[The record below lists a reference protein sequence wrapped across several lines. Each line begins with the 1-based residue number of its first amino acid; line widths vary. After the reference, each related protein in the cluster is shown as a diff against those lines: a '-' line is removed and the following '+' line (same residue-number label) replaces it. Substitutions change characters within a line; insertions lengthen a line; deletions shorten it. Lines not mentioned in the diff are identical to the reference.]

1 MFAAAVQRASTL
13 LRPAATLSNIASASR
28 ILLGSRTYSSPAFPT
43 ETPYSTENRSSGPLD
58 ATWGTLMK
66 SYPKENGRRALQSPH
81 EVWAMNHDGMK
92 NRPPPANAYTGKLIK
107 TLYPRVA
114 LTPLSIG
121 RTVFVGKN
129 GFGEAYKRLDIIL
142 SRNKV
147 RATVR
152 MAERHEKKG
161 VKRRRLSSERWRR
174 QFANEVRKKVQL
186 VKEIRNRG
194 A

>member
-92 NRPPPANAYTGKLIK
+92 NRPPPANAYTG
-107 TLYPRVA
+107 
-114 LTPLSIG
+114 

>member
-1 MFAAAVQRASTL
+1 
-13 LRPAATLSNIASASR
+13 
-28 ILLGSRTYSSPAFPT
+28 
-43 ETPYSTENRSSGPLD
+43 
-58 ATWGTLMK
+58 MK

-92 NRPPPANAYTGKLIK
+92 NRPPPANAYT
-107 TLYPRVA
+107 
-114 LTPLSIG
+114 G